1 MYNKELYKKI
11 VCANCSFEE
20 LEAFVVDI
28 DKKEFDIDNAFEK
41 YYDLEKILFAI
52 SRYENNE
59 INDKYLAYWMTAY
72 NWIIMGGFKI
82 DEKDNLITFKEWLEW
97 EICDWLDSLSFFDDS
112 EEWYNL
118 DDYKNSLKVLDMIYR
133 NSNDWDKVFA
143 HTDEFGD
150 NEDDVVALISNAK
163 TKEFVKIYGEL
174 DYRNLEVK
182 FAQVEPNELEKEID
196 RLNGNGY
203 RELRYGLF
211 DYATKI

>member
-11 VCANCSFEE
+11 VYANCSFEE

-82 DEKDNLITFKEWLEW
+82 DDMDFLITQQKFNTGEKQWK
-97 EICDWLDSLSFFDDS
+97 I
-112 EEWYNL
+112 
-118 DDYKNSLKVLDMIYR
+118 LKSY
-133 NSNDWDKVFA
+133 
-143 HTDEFGD
+143 
-150 NEDDVVALISNAK
+150 
-163 TKEFVKIYGEL
+163 
-174 DYRNLEVK
+174 
-182 FAQVEPNELEKEID
+182 VEQKLV
-196 RLNGNGY
+196 
-203 RELRYGLF
+203 
-211 DYATKI
+211 